1 MICNVKEKTGP
12 CLEAQKP
19 LSFCKRN
26 AFDNSMETGNS
37 KTTIRKG
44 LFIVIE
50 GIDGTGKTT
59 QAKRLVEYL
68 NANGHPTVF
77 LKEPTEGPIGQKIR
91 ELANTGRTTPEQ
103 ELELFIQD
111 RIENCQKN
119 IGPALKEG
127 KIVVLDRYYFS
138 SVAYQGALGLDPEE
152 ILKRNEAIAILPDLV
167 ILLDLPV
174 HEGLRRISQ
183 ERKTQKDLFENEAY
197 LEKVRAIFLQINRPF
212 IHRID
217 ALDPPEKVFE
227 KILGLVKPL
236 LAIKQ
241 E

>member
-1 MICNVKEKTGP
+1 MKTAHS
-12 CLEAQKP
+12 ERTA
-19 LSFCKRN
+19 
-26 AFDNSMETGNS
+26 
-37 KTTIRKG
+37 RKG
-44 LFIVIE
+44 LLIVIE

-68 NANGHPTVF
+68 NANGYPTIL
-77 LKEPTEGPIGQKIR
+77 LKEPTDGPIGQKIR
-91 ELANTGRTTPEQ
+91 ELANTGRTSPEE

-119 IGPALKEG
+119 IGPALTQG

-174 HEGLRRISQ
+174 HEGLRRIAQ

-197 LEKVRAIFLQINRPF
+197 LEKVRAIFLQIDRPF
-212 IHRID
+212 IRRID
-217 ALDPPEKVFE
+217 ALDSPEKVFDN
-227 KILGLVKPL
+227 ILGWVKPL
-236 LAIKQ
+236 ISKKNVTL

>member
-1 MICNVKEKTGP
+1 MKITP
-12 CLEAQKP
+12 
-19 LSFCKRN
+19 
-26 AFDNSMETGNS
+26 
-37 KTTIRKG
+37 KTTARKG
-44 LFIVIE
+44 LLIVIE

-59 QAKRLVEYL
+59 QAKKLVEYL
-68 NANGHPTVF
+68 NTHGYPAIF
-77 LKEPTEGPIGQKIR
+77 LKEPTDGPIGQKIR
-91 ELANTGRTTPEQ
+91 ELANTGRTSPEE

-119 IGPALKEG
+119 IGPALAQG

-174 HEGLRRISQ
+174 HEGLRRIAQ

-197 LEKVRAIFLQINRPF
+197 LEKVRDIFLRIDRPF
-212 IHRID
+212 IRRID
-217 ALDPPEKVFE
+217 ALDSPEIVFE
-227 KILGLVKPL
+227 NILRFVKPL
-236 LAIKQ
+236 IGTKQ
-241 E
+241 G